1 MPLVDTVE
9 VRQPARDDVVG
20 RAFTV
25 AGVGGGF
32 EGTLQVRVSDGD
44 REVAR
49 TFVTSRAGGI
59 GAGDYTGEVRLDE
72 RVPDGTR
79 LVVRV
84 TADRAGGPGGRDQ
97 DRVAVICFP
106 RATGFLRH
114 EVTQGETLTGVLRGL
129 AGLTGAT
136 VEDVV
141 AANPAL
147 TDPDVIQVGQRLTIP
162 LLPVAP

>member
-32 EGTLQVRVSDGD
+32 EGTLQVRVADGD

-49 TFVTSRAGGI
+49 TNVSSRAGGV
-59 GAGDYTGEVRLDE
+59 GAGDFTGEVRLDE
-72 RVPDGTR
+72 RVPDGAR

-84 TADRAGGPGGRDQ
+84 TADRGGPGDRDG
-97 DRVAVICFP
+97 DRVAVTCFP
-106 RATGFLRH
+106 RATGFVVH
-114 EVTQGETLTGVLRGL
+114 EVERGETLTGVLRGL
-129 AGLTGAT
+129 AGLTAAT
-136 VEDVV
+136 VDDVV

-147 TDPDVIQVGQRLTIP
+147 TDPDVIEVGQRLTIP
-162 LLPVAP
+162 LLPAVR

>member
-20 RAFTV
+20 RAFVV

-32 EGTLQVRVSDGD
+32 EGTLQVRVTADD

-49 TFVTSRAGGI
+49 TFVTSRAGGV
-59 GAGDYTGEVRLDE
+59 GAGDFSGEVRLDA

-84 TADRAGGPGGRDQ
+84 TADRGGPGDRDA
-97 DRVAVICFP
+97 DRVTVTCFP
-106 RATGFLRH
+106 HATGFLVH
-114 EVTQGETLTGVLRGL
+114 EVERGDTVTGVLRGL
-129 AGLTGAT
+129 ADLTVAG
-136 VEDVV
+136 VDDVV

-147 TDPDVIQVGQRLTIP
+147 TDPDVIEVGQRLTIP
-162 LLPVAP
+162 LLPVAR

>member
-20 RAFTV
+20 RAFVV

-32 EGTLQVRVSDGD
+32 EGTLQVRVTDDD

-49 TFVTSRAGGI
+49 TFVTSRAGGV
-59 GAGDYTGEVRLDE
+59 GAGDFSGEVRLDE

-84 TADRAGGPGGRDQ
+84 TSDRGGPGDRDA
-97 DRVAVICFP
+97 DRVSVLCFP
-106 RATGFLRH
+106 RATGFVVHRV
-114 EVTQGETLTGVLRGL
+114 EEGDTITGVLREL
-129 AGLTGAT
+129 ADLTGAG
-136 VEDVV
+136 VDDVV
-141 AANPAL
+141 AANPAV
-147 TDPDVIQVGQRLTIP
+147 TDPDVIEVGQRLTIP
-162 LLPVAP
+162 LLPVAR